1 MIYFIPALTSISSK
15 KPKLSNKKIEYIVF
29 TVFEVIKQVSF
40 LNSLKQLNYNTIWPL
55 GLKGSEIFNRVV
67 KQESC
72 LE

>member
-1 MIYFIPALTSISSK
+1 MIYFIPALTSTSSK

-55 GLKGSEIFNRVV
+55 G
-67 KQESC
+67 
-72 LE
+72 